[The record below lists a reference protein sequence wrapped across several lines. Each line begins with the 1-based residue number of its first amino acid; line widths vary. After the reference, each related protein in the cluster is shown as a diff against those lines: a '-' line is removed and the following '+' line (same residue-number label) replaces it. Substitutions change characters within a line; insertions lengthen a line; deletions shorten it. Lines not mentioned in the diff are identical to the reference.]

1 MNDMDMA
8 PPCVMF
14 TMQIFDIRSGN
25 TVNHYPGDYFADKPS
40 NPGPFEKTALLNG
53 SLKGTEP

>member
-14 TMQIFDIRSGN
+14 TMPIIDIGSGN

-40 NPGPFEKTALLNG
+40 NLKKTALLNG

>member
-1 MNDMDMA
+1 MDMA

-14 TMQIFDIRSGN
+14 TMPIIDIRSGN
-25 TVNHYPGDYFADKPS
+25 TVNHYPGDYFADKPI
-40 NPGPFEKTALLNG
+40 NPAPSKRTALLNG